1 MNIQNRIYIYL
12 FILLTPL
19 LAHAE
24 ETAYLSQ
31 IEIGNYSLDKPMGS
45 KNAYLR
51 VEFNFDSLELN
62 EQHVLRIVP
71 VLYSADGAQTYSLPG
86 VQLYGKQRYKVAERA
101 NKLSGEPMV
110 LTGDSLHNYQKDHTA
125 PLNYSVTIPYKR
137 WMSGSHLRIKSYTV
151 GCAYCE
157 EGNETTYLAETLL
170 PMPEW
175 KPTYVGV
182 QPLPVVEK
190 QRYEPHRAYIQ
201 FAQSKHDIRPALAG
215 NAEQLDS
222 VFSKLESVI
231 GDEKLTL
238 TAINVEGWVSPEG
251 TLTYNQ
257 GLSER
262 RANSFM
268 DYVSRRV
275 KGINKKLWHAEG
287 KGEAWG
293 HLQTLLVETPLPAD
307 STAHLYIQEAIDNPA
322 DADNIDRRLRALP
335 EIGNTIYQKYYPLL
349 RCILYTLHYE
359 VRPFTVEEG
368 CVLID
373 TRPHLFSPNEMQQV
387 ADSYLPDT
395 VMYIKTLQKA
405 VKQYPADTAL
415 VYNLALA
422 LFNADRKAEALRQ
435 LENIEPTAPICN
447 LRGVLCMELQ
457 RYADAVP
464 HFKQAIEL
472 GSQEAKQNLPMAEAV
487 INLAVAE

>member
-1 MNIQNRIYIYL
+1 MNSMKRIATYIYL
-12 FILLTPL
+12 ILLPL
-19 LAHAE
+19 FAHAE
-24 ETAYLSQ
+24 EIAYLNQ
-31 IEIGNYSLDKPMGS
+31 IEVASYSLLKPMGS

-62 EQHVLRIVP
+62 EQHVLRLVP

-110 LTGDSLHNYQKDHTA
+110 LTGDRLHNYQKGHTS

-137 WMSGSHLRIKSYTV
+137 WMSGSHLRIKAYSV
-151 GCAYCE
+151 GCAGCD
-157 EGNETTYLAETLL
+157 EGNQTTYLAETLL

-175 KPTYVGV
+175 KPAFVGV

-268 DYVSRRV
+268 DYVSKRI

-307 STAHLYIQEAIDNPA
+307 SAAHLYIQEAIDNPA

-335 EIGNTIYQKYYPLL
+335 QIGNTIYQEYYPQL

-368 CVLID
+368 RVLID
-373 TRPHLFSPNEMQQV
+373 TKPHLFSPNEMQQV

-395 VMYIKTLQKA
+395 VKYIETLQKA

-422 LFNADRKAEALRQ
+422 LLEADRKEEALQQ
-435 LENIEPTAPICN
+435 LEKIEPTAPVCN
-447 LRGVLCMELQ
+447 LRGILCMELQ
-457 RYADAVP
+457 QYTQAVP
-464 HFKQAIEL
+464 HFRQAIEL
-472 GSQEAKQNLPMAEAV
+472 GSQEAKTNLPMAEAV
-487 INLAVAE
+487 INLAVVE

>member
-1 MNIQNRIYIYL
+1 
-12 FILLTPL
+12 
-19 LAHAE
+19 
-24 ETAYLSQ
+24 
-31 IEIGNYSLDKPMGS
+31 MGS

-62 EQHVLRIVP
+62 EQHVLRLVP
-71 VLYSADGAQTYSLPG
+71 VLYSVDGAQTYSLPG
-86 VQLYGKQRYKVAERA
+86 VQLYGKQRHKVAERA

-110 LTGDSLHNYQKDHTA
+110 LTGDRLHNYQKGHTS

-137 WMSGSHLRIKSYTV
+137 WMSGSHLRIKAYTI

-175 KPTYVGV
+175 KPTFVGV

-201 FAQSKHDIRPALAG
+201 FAQSKHDICPALAG
-215 NAEQLDS
+215 NAAQLDS
-222 VFSKLESVI
+222 VFAKLESVI

-335 EIGNTIYQKYYPLL
+335 EIGNTIYQEYYPLL

-368 CVLID
+368 RVLID
-373 TRPHLFSPNEMQQV
+373 TKPHLFSPNEMQQV

-395 VMYIKTLQKA
+395 VKYIETLQKA
-405 VKQYPADTAL
+405 VKQYPNDTAL
-415 VYNLALA
+415 AYNLALA
-422 LFNADRKAEALRQ
+422 LYAKGSIAEAMQPLTPLQ
-435 LENIEPTAPICN
+435 PNSYVCN
-447 LRGVLCMELQ
+447 MRGILCMHLEQ
-457 RYADAVP
+457 YSEAVA
-464 HFKQAIEL
+464 HFRQAAAL
-472 GSQEAKQNLPMAEAV
+472 GSQEAAANLEMARQI
-487 INLAVAE
+487 INLAVIE

>member
-1 MNIQNRIYIYL
+1 MNRITTY
-12 FILLTPL
+12 ILLVLLPL
-19 LAHAE
+19 FVSAQ
-24 ETAYLSQ
+24 ETAYLNQ
-31 IEIGNYSLDKPMGS
+31 IAVGNYTLQKPQGSNNAHLLIELD
-45 KNAYLR
+45 
-51 VEFNFDSLELN
+51 FDSLHIDS
-62 EQHVLRIVP
+62 QDALRIVP
-71 VLYSADGAQTYSLPG
+71 VLYSADGTQQLQLTAL
-86 VQLYGKQRYKVAERA
+86 QLYGTQRYKVVERA
-101 NKLSGEPMV
+101 NTLNSEPI
-110 LTGDSLHNYQKDHTA
+110 TNNGDRLHRYQPGNTA
-125 PLNYSVTIPYKR
+125 PLTYRVTVPYAL
-137 WMSGSHLRIKSYTV
+137 WMADSHLRIEAHV
-151 GCAYCE
+151 AGCAGCDR
-157 EGNETTYLAETLL
+157 GDETLYLSKTLL

-175 KPTYVGV
+175 KPAFVGV

-215 NAEQLDS
+215 NAAQLDS
-222 VFSKLESVI
+222 VFAKLESVI
-231 GDEKLTL
+231 GDENLTL

-335 EIGNTIYQKYYPLL
+335 EIGNTIYQEYYPLL

-368 CVLID
+368 RVLID
-373 TRPHLFSPNEMQQV
+373 TKPHLFSPNEMQQV

-395 VMYIKTLQKA
+395 VKYIETLQKA
-405 VKQYPADTAL
+405 VKQYPNDTAL
-415 VYNLALA
+415 AYNLALA
-422 LFNADRKAEALRQ
+422 LYAKGSIAEAMQPLTPLQ
-435 LENIEPTAPICN
+435 PNSYVCN
-447 LRGVLCMELQ
+447 MRGILCMHLEQ
-457 RYADAVP
+457 YSEAVA
-464 HFKQAIEL
+464 HFRQAAAL
-472 GSQEAKQNLPMAEAV
+472 GSQEAAANLEMARQI
-487 INLAVAE
+487 INLAVIE